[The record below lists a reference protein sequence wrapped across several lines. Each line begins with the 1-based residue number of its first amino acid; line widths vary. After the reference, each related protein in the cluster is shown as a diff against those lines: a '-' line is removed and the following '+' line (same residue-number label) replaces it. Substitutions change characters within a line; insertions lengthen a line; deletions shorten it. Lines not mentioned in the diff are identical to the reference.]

1 VVFSIK
7 ILSQIKGCN
16 IISSKKLFPD
26 FMEWGIINKEN
37 FVGKTS
43 YDVPIKR
50 WDPLST
56 VSIRSKDFGFR
67 EERKRYYG
75 HFAYISPIRSA
86 RPKGFKT
93 NEEEKQF
100 YDCSKK
106 IAFKHKDVFTSIT
119 EGKPIYDGW
128 GKQLGDGFT
137 IIITEDEKRK
147 DNPFL
152 EIPHQSKGISDEG
165 KALTLIN
172 RYPSM
177 ARIVDPDIEKLIS
190 DKLPS
195 HLKLSRGINLVTI
208 SRKFY
213 PSLCFNLIPEEI
225 LASIFL
231 SMKAAIIYCVEEAIE
246 RDFYDI
252 PISPFF
258 NIGLKVGGSQPRIH
272 SQVYIDLNMDGHGGR
287 LEGHL
292 EAFKEMGDNCHLCQT
307 SHGNSDRII
316 IKTKFWTFYTT
327 GSPVRN
333 YHIRFHPNEHLRR
346 FSQLNVNQINDL
358 AKALKVIFQG
368 LDDISIDK
376 NRNILFNCC
385 PFHYDANFHLF
396 GDIIPH
402 EIIGGAEMADDMRVA
417 RKLPHIAASEI
428 QRSIEKYVNEI
439 EW

>member
-1 VVFSIK
+1 
-7 ILSQIKGCN
+7 
-16 IISSKKLFPD
+16 
-26 FMEWGIINKEN
+26 MEWGIISKEN
-37 FVGKTS
+37 FVGKTT
-43 YDVPIKR
+43 YDVPTKR

-56 VSIRSKDFGFR
+56 LAIRTEDFGL
-67 EERKRYYG
+67 RKEHKKYYG
-75 HFAYISPIRSA
+75 HFAYISPIRGA
-86 RPKGFKT
+86 RPHGFT
-93 NEEEKQF
+93 SAEEKRQF

-106 IAFKHKDVFTSIT
+106 IALRHKDIFTSVT
-119 EGKPIYDGW
+119 EGKATYNDW
-128 GKQLGDGFT
+128 GIQLGDGYT
-137 IIITEDEKRK
+137 IIIAEDEKRK

-152 EIPHQSKGISDEG
+152 EMPHKSRRVSDDC

-177 ARIVDPDIEKLIS
+177 ARIVDPDIEKLINE
-190 DKLPS
+190 KLPS
-195 HLKLSRGINLVTI
+195 HIKLSKGINLVTI

-213 PSLCFNLIPEEI
+213 PSLCFNLIPEDI

-231 SMKAAIIYCVEEAIE
+231 SMKASILYCIEEAIE

-252 PISPFF
+252 PVSPFF

-272 SQVYIDLNMDGHGGR
+272 SQVYIDLNMDGHGSR

-292 EAFKEMGDNCHLCQT
+292 EAFKEMGDKCHLCQT
-307 SHGNSDRII
+307 THGNSDRVILE
-316 IKTKFWTFYTT
+316 TQFWTFYTT

-333 YHIRFHPNEHLRR
+333 YHIRFHPNEHIRR
-346 FSQLNVNQINDL
+346 FSQLKINQIIDL
-358 AKALKVIFQG
+358 AKTLKVIFQG
-368 LDDISIDK
+368 MDDISIEK

-402 EIIGGAEMADDMRVA
+402 EIIGGAEMVEDMRVA

-428 QRSIEKYVNEI
+428 RKSIEKYLM
-439 EW
+439 

>member
-1 VVFSIK
+1 
-7 ILSQIKGCN
+7 
-16 IISSKKLFPD
+16 
-26 FMEWGIINKEN
+26 MEWGIINKEN

-56 VSIRSKDFGFR
+56 VNIKLKDFGFR
-67 EERKRYYG
+67 EDRKRYYG

-213 PSLCFNLIPEEI
+213 PSLCFNLIPEDI

-231 SMKAAIIYCVEEAIE
+231 SMKAAIIYCIEEAIE

-272 SQVYIDLNMDGHGGR
+272 SQAYIDLNMDGHGGR
-287 LEGHL
+287 LEGYL

-358 AKALKVIFQG
+358 AKTLKVIFQG

-428 QRSIEKYVNEI
+428 QKSIEKYVNEI

>member
-1 VVFSIK
+1 
-7 ILSQIKGCN
+7 
-16 IISSKKLFPD
+16 
-26 FMEWGIINKEN
+26 MEWGIINKEN
-37 FVGKTS
+37 FKGKTS

-56 VSIRSKDFGFR
+56 VNIKSDGFGLR
-67 EERKRYYG
+67 EGHKRHYG

-100 YDCSKK
+100 YDCSRR
-106 IAFKHKDVFTSIT
+106 IALNYKDVFTSVT
-119 EGKPIYDGW
+119 EGKPIYDDW

-137 IIITEDEKRK
+137 MIVTEGDKRRE
-147 DNPFL
+147 NPFL
-152 EIPHQSKGISDEG
+152 EMPYQNQRISDDC

-177 ARIVDPDIEKLIS
+177 ARVIDPDIEKSIT

-208 SRKFY
+208 SRNFY
-213 PSLCFNLIPEEI
+213 PSLCFNLIPEDI
-225 LASIFL
+225 LANIFL
-231 SMKAAIIYCVEEAIE
+231 SMKAAILYCVEEAIS

-272 SQVYIDLNMDGHGGR
+272 SQVYIDLNMDGHGSR
-287 LEGHL
+287 LEGYL

-307 SHGNSDRII
+307 SHGESDRVI

-346 FSQLNVNQINDL
+346 FSQLKVNQINDL
-358 AKALKVIFQG
+358 AKTLKVIFQG

-385 PFHYDANFHLF
+385 PFHYDDNFHLF

-417 RKLPHIAASEI
+417 RKLPHIAANEI
-428 QRSIEKYVNEI
+428 KKSIEKYVNEI